1 MLLIDDIIAAPFR
14 GLLFVFKEI
23 NKAVQKEREAE
34 EKRLMAEL
42 SALHHHLESGTLSE
56 AEFEAQEAKLLQK
69 LDDLNGNGDGRDNEQ
84 A

>member
-42 SALHHHLESGTLSE
+42 SALHQHLESGTLSE

-69 LDDLNGNGDGRDNEQ
+69 LDDLNGNGDGRNNEQ
-84 A
+84 P